1 LNAAYAL
8 GRKKDQRI
16 VEAALGAA
24 YCGNKGER
32 KVMLP
37 ETQMIPADFS
47 EDKSATGLTLEK
59 LRMARQ
65 LLDDADVDDDEEQ
78 YCVVSSKQISDLLKT
93 TEVASDDYNT
103 VKALVE
109 GKVNTFMGF
118 TFKRISSQ
126 LLPIENNIR
135 NIFCFAKSGIL
146 MATSGDIKTDIS
158 VRLDKR
164 MAKQVY
170 ASISCGATR
179 MDERKVVSI
188 MVKE

>member
-1 LNAAYAL
+1 M
-8 GRKKDQRI
+8 RI
-16 VEAALGAA
+16 IEAALGAA
-24 YCGNKGER
+24 YCGNRGEKR
-32 KVMLP
+32 VDLP
-37 ETQMIPADFS
+37 KEQMIGVDYADDMS
-47 EDKSATGLTLEK
+47 NPVESGLTLEK

-65 LLDDADVDDDEEQ
+65 ILDDADVDDGEDQ

-93 TEVASDDYNT
+93 TEVTSEDYNT

-118 TFKRISSQ
+118 TFKRVSSQ
-126 LLPIENNIR
+126 LLPLQNNTR

-146 MATSGDIKTDIS
+146 MATAGDIKTDIS

-179 MDERKVVSI
+179 MDEKKVVSI
-188 MVKE
+188 LVKE

>member
-1 LNAAYAL
+1 L

-16 VEAALGAA
+16 IEAALGAA
-24 YCGNKGER
+24 YCGSRGET
-32 KVMLP
+32 KIALP
-37 ETQMIPADFS
+37 ASQIIAVDYT
-47 EDKSATGLTLEK
+47 EDNSTPSASGLTLEK
-59 LRMARQ
+59 LRIARQ
-65 LLDDADVDDDEEQ
+65 MLDDADVDDDEEQ

-93 TEVASDDYNT
+93 VEVTSEDYNT

-126 LLPIENNIR
+126 LLPFENNTR

-146 MATSGDIKTDIS
+146 MATNGDIKTDIS

-179 MDERKVVSI
+179 MDEKKVVSI
-188 MVKE
+188 LVKE